1 MTDFHDLIDTD
12 DLSDDEE
19 ERLRR
24 THDLLLRIG
33 PPPELPA
40 GLLHPPSEQH
50 EAEVAEAEVAETNVV
65 PFQPRGNPRRVRVA
79 LVAAAAVA
87 AAAFGGGYLFGH
99 SNASGT
105 FASAHNVPMHAIAG
119 AGTQAVGLVKVG
131 SIDSDGNWPLEM
143 KVSGLPKQPAGD
155 YYELWLTRHGKPFVS
170 CGTFRIQGKTATV
183 RFSVPYK
190 LSRYGG
196 WVVTKVASGDEP
208 GQTLMTT

>member
-24 THDLLLRIG
+24 MHDLLLRVG
-33 PPPELPA
+33 PPPDLPA
-40 GLLHPPSEQH
+40 GLLRPPSERH
-50 EAEVAEAEVAETNVV
+50 EAEVAETEVAETNVV
-65 PFQPRGNPRRVRVA
+65 PFRARGNPRRIRIA
-79 LVAAAAVA
+79 LAAAAAVA

-99 SNASGT
+99 SNTGT
-105 FASAHNVPMHAIAG
+105 FASARDVPMHAIAG
-119 AGTQAVGLVKVG
+119 VGTQAVGLVKVG

-170 CGTFRIQGKTATV
+170 CGTFRIQSNTATV
-183 RFSVPYK
+183 RFSVPYA
-190 LSRYGG
+190 LSHYGG
-196 WVVTKVASGDEP
+196 WVVTTVASGDEP

>member
-24 THDLLLRIG
+24 THDLLLRVG

-40 GLLHPPSEQH
+40 GLLRPPSERL
-50 EAEVAEAEVAETNVV
+50 EVEVDETEGFETNVV
-65 PFQPRGNPRRVRVA
+65 PLRARNNPRRARIA

-99 SNASGT
+99 SNTSG

-119 AGTQAVGLVKVG
+119 VGTQAVGLVKVG

-143 KVSGLPKQPAGD
+143 KVSGLPKQPSGD

-170 CGTFRIQGKTATV
+170 CGTFRIQGKSATV